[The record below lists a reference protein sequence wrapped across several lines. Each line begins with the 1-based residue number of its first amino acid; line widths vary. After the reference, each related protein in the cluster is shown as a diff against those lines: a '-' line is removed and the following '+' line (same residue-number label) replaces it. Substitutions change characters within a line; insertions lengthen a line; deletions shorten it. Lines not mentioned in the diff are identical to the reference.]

1 MHEMSLCEGVLHVIE
16 AEARAQHFRRVRQVC
31 LEVGALACVEPEA
44 MYFSFDA
51 VTRGTLAQGAKL
63 KIVRVAGEAWC
74 LGCACAV
81 SVGRRYEHCPGCGSV
96 LLQLTGGEELK
107 ITSLEVE

>member
-1 MHEMSLCEGVLHVIE
+1 MHEMSLCEGVLQVIE
-16 AEARAQHFRRVRQVC
+16 AEARAQHFLRVRRVR

-44 MYFSFDA
+44 MHFSFDA

-63 KIVRVAGEAWC
+63 EIIRVAGEAWC
-74 LGCACAV
+74 LSCARAV
-81 SVGRRYEHCPGCGSV
+81 SVDRRYENCPDCGSV

-107 ITSLEVE
+107 IKSLEVE